1 MSLLVIS
8 PGKDPEAWVKALKEQ
23 HPGLNI
29 YVYPE
34 DHDKEEVEFALTW
47 KHPRGIFKNYPNLK
61 VIASMGA
68 GVDHITSDEELPE
81 NIKITKVVDDRLEE
95 DMGTF
100 VLSLILAHQRNLLH
114 YRESQLNEKWEPVPY
129 TRNNQIKVGILGIGN
144 LGQRVAHK
152 LLQNDFQVIG
162 FSRNKKEI
170 ENVESF
176 AGEDELDE
184 FLEQSNILVN
194 MLPLTPNTEKILD
207 KELFEKLPKG
217 AYLINVARGEHLVEQ
232 DLLAKVDD
240 GHLSGAALDV
250 FWEEPIRDEHPFWK
264 HPKIR
269 VTPHI
274 ASVTHPKSVV
284 PQIIENYE
292 RLQDREPLK
301 NEVKRDIGY

>member
-81 NIKITKVVDDRLEE
+81 NIKITKVVDNRLEE

-292 RLQDREPLK
+292 RLQDGEPLK

>member
-81 NIKITKVVDDRLEE
+81 NIKITKVVDNRLEE

-100 VLSLILAHQRNLLH
+100 VLSLILAHQRNLLY

-184 FLEQSNILVN
+184 FLEKSNILVN

-269 VTPHI
+269 ITPHI

-292 RLQDREPLK
+292 RLQDEEPLK

>member
-1 MSLLVIS
+1 MSFLVIS
-8 PGKDPEAWVKALKEQ
+8 PGRDPESWVEALKEQ

-34 DHDKEEVEFALTW
+34 DHDKEEVDFALTW
-47 KHPRGIFKNYPNLK
+47 NHPRGIFKNYPNIK

-68 GVDHITSDEELPE
+68 GVDHITSDPELPE
-81 NIKITKVVDDRLEE
+81 NVKITKVVDKRLEE

-100 VLSLILAHQRNLLH
+100 VLSLVLAHQKNLLH
-114 YRESQLNEKWEPVPY
+114 YRESQKNEKWDPVPY
-129 TRNNQIKVGILGIGN
+129 TRNNDVKVGILGIGN
-144 LGQRVAHK
+144 LGQSVANS
-152 LLQNDFQVIG
+152 LLKNGFQVIG
-162 FSRNKKEI
+162 FSKNKKDFKD
-170 ENVESF
+170 VESY
-176 AGEDELDE
+176 AGEDEFDD
-184 FLEQSNILVN
+184 FLEQTDILVN
-194 MLPLTPNTEKILD
+194 MLPLTPDTEKILN

-269 VTPHI
+269 VTPHV
-274 ASVTHPKSVV
+274 ASVTQPNSVV

-292 RLQDREPLK
+292 RLQDGEELK
-301 NEVKRDIGY
+301 NVVKRDRGY

>member
-1 MSLLVIS
+1 MSFLVIS
-8 PGKDPEAWVKALKEQ
+8 PGRDPESWVEALKEQ

-34 DHDKEEVEFALTW
+34 DHDKEEVDFALTW
-47 KHPRGIFKNYPNLK
+47 NHPRGIFKNYPNIK

-68 GVDHITSDEELPE
+68 GVDHITSDPELPE
-81 NIKITKVVDDRLEE
+81 NVKITKVVDKRLEE

-100 VLSLILAHQRNLLH
+100 VLSLVLAHQKNLLH
-114 YRESQLNEKWEPVPY
+114 YRESQKNEKWDPVPY
-129 TRNNQIKVGILGIGN
+129 TRNNDVKVGILGIGN
-144 LGQRVAHK
+144 LGQSVANS
-152 LLQNDFQVIG
+152 LLKNGFQVIG
-162 FSRNKKEI
+162 FSKNKKDFKD
-170 ENVESF
+170 VESY
-176 AGEDELDE
+176 AGEDEFDD
-184 FLEQSNILVN
+184 FLEQTDILVN
-194 MLPLTPNTEKILD
+194 MLPLTPDTEKILN

-269 VTPHI
+269 VTPHV
-274 ASVTHPKSVV
+274 ASVTQPNSVV

-292 RLQDREPLK
+292 RLQEGKELK
-301 NEVKRDIGY
+301 NVVKRDRGY